1 MNHVPVV
8 PAELAFADD
17 GTPWSAR
24 YADLYHSAQGGL
36 EQARHVFLAGND
48 LPTAWGGRER
58 FVILETGFGIG
69 LNFLATWQAWRQCH
83 EYPRR
88 CRHLHFVSVEKHPF
102 RRDDL
107 VNLHAR
113 WPELADVSAP
123 LIDAW
128 PVLVPGVHRRHFD
141 QGSHCAVTLTLV
153 FGDAGDWLPQLSL
166 AADALYLDGFSPDRN
181 ADLWSADTLAAA
193 TRLAAP
199 GASLATWSVAV
210 PVRDRL
216 AAQSWQL
223 DLRTGFGNKKV
234 MLTGRLAGARIEN
247 PPTDR
252 RIVIIGAGLAGA
264 SAANRL
270 AARGHEVIVL
280 EREAGPAQGASGNKA
295 GVFRPLP
302 SLDDGRIARLLRAAF
317 LYGHHH
323 FDGLTGIRC
332 DFTGVLH
339 IARDAKHESTQ
350 RRTVEIQ
357 TPPPELVRFVDQ
369 DEAARLA
376 GWPVAM
382 GGWWFPGGGWI
393 DPPSL
398 CRANLTG
405 IDVCYGM
412 DVASMER
419 VDGLWRLRDAKGRRL
434 ADAPMVVLANGIDT
448 PGLVPESAPLPPI
461 RVGRGLVSHLPAD
474 AVPAFNIVATRNGYV
489 TPAIDG
495 IHCAG
500 ATLGADDRD
509 PAPRRDDHIENLL
522 RLDAIL
528 PGYGRGLD
536 PGLLTGRVGFR
547 PMSPDRLPMVGPLSA
562 SDGLWVINGFG
573 ARGLVWASLC
583 AELLAARL
591 TGDPLP
597 VEADLCQAL
606 EPSRFDDKRGHA
618 RKV

>member
-1 MNHVPVV
+1 VNYIPVV

-48 LPTAWGGRER
+48 LPTAWAGRQR

-83 EYPRR
+83 DYPQR
-88 CRHLHFVSVEKHPF
+88 CRRLHFVSVEKHPF

-107 VNLHAR
+107 AALHAR
-113 WPELADVSAP
+113 WPELADISAQ
-123 LIDAW
+123 LVDAW
-128 PVLVPGVHRRHFD
+128 PLLVPGLHRLHFD
-141 QGSHCAVTLTLV
+141 NGAVTLTLV
-153 FGDAGDWLPQLSL
+153 FGDAGDWLPRLSL
-166 AADALYLDGFSPDRN
+166 AADAIYLDGFSPDRN
-181 ADLWSADTLAAA
+181 ADLWSDAIMAQLR
-193 TRLAAP
+193 RLAAS
-199 GASLATWSVAV
+199 GATLATWSVAEEV
-210 PVRDRL
+210 TRRVTTADFAWEKRP
-216 AAQSWQL
+216 
-223 DLRTGFGNKKV
+223 GFGNKRY
-234 MLTGRLAGARIEN
+234 MLTGHAPGIPAADHLTDCRVIVVGAGA
-247 PPTDR
+247 
-252 RIVIIGAGLAGA
+252 AGS

-270 AARGHEVIVL
+270 AVRGYKVTVL
-280 EREAGPAQGASGNKA
+280 ERESGPAHGASGNKA

-302 SLDDGRIARLLRAAF
+302 APDDGRIARLLRAAF
-317 LYGHHH
+317 LYGRRHLA
-323 FDGLTGIRC
+323 GLPDVRY

-339 IARDAKHESTQ
+339 VARDAKHESAQ
-350 RRTVEIQ
+350 RRTIEVQ
-357 TPPPELVRFVDQ
+357 MPPPELIRFVERE
-369 DEAARLA
+369 EASRLA

-382 GGWWFPGGGWI
+382 GGWWFPGAGWI

-398 CRANLTG
+398 CRANLIGIEVRYG
-405 IDVCYGM
+405 IDVARIEKLG
-412 DVASMER
+412 
-419 VDGLWRLRDAKGRRL
+419 GLWQLLDAEQRLL
-434 ADAPMVVLANGIDT
+434 AEAPSLVLANGIDT
-448 PGLVPESAPLPPI
+448 PGLVPQFVPPPPV
-461 RVGRGLVSHLPAD
+461 RVGRGLVSHLPAGV
-474 AVPAFNIVATRNGYV
+474 VPPFDIVATRNGYV

-528 PGYGRGLD
+528 PGYGQGLD
-536 PGLLTGRVGFR
+536 PGQLTGRVGFR

-583 AELLAARL
+583 AELLAARIA
-591 TGDPLP
+591 GDPLP
-597 VEADLCQAL
+597 LEGDLCQAL
-606 EPSRFDDKRGHA
+606 EPSRFDDKRHRA